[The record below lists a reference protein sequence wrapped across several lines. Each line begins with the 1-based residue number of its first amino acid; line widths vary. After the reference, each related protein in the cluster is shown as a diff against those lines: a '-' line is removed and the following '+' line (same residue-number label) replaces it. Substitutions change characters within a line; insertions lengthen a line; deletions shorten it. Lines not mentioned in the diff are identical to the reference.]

1 MCVCERMYGKI
12 VYGVCAFL
20 NDAKTLY
27 VQICTALMCVCE
39 RMYGK
44 FVYGVCA
51 FLNDAKTLYAQMRV
65 LVRRVRVFVQPSLF
79 EL

>member
-1 MCVCERMYGKI
+1 MG
-12 VYGVCAFL
+12 G
-20 NDAKTLY
+20 
-27 VQICTALMCVCE
+27 CE

-51 FLNDAKTLYAQMRV
+51 FLKDAKTLYAQMRV
-65 LVRRVRVFVQPSLF
+65 LVRRVCVFVRPSLF